1 MTRPQLTPACPG
13 WQSDLPGPHCP
24 PTGPLILGDAD
35 PVHLDDIYLE
45 ISRRSIRKR
54 GLLVWFAILLTYLVI
69 DSIWNYASEL
79 FEDLET
85 IILLAVAYVVSAWIC
100 AILFRVD
107 ISPPREE
114 PIRFNR
120 QRQRIY
126 AYNFV
131 FRWWNPFERWRV
143 VTASYDW
150 SQVRAESWK
159 TRGTTAQGA
168 LIITWGVVLS
178 IVEPGTNKV
187 IDRFPLNTMGTDE
200 FAWTYIRAYMQQ
212 GPSAVPPPG
221 PPCDHHNVPWYNIA
235 RRMAPKVNWPAAMDL
250 ESRSAP

>member
-1 MTRPQLTPACPG
+1 MTRPQLIPACPG
-13 WQSDLPGPHCP
+13 WQSDLPGPYCP

-35 PVHLDDIYLE
+35 PAHLDDIYLE
-45 ISRRSIRKR
+45 ISRSSIRKR
-54 GLLVWFAILLTYLVI
+54 GVLVWFAILLMVLVI
-69 DSIWNYASEL
+69 ESIWKYTPLDSE
-79 FEDLET
+79 EVGS
-85 IILLAVAYVVSAWIC
+85 LLLLLGTYVISVWGC
-100 AILFRVD
+100 AIFYRIDV
-107 ISPPREE
+107 SPPREE

-143 VTASYDW
+143 VTVSYDW

-159 TRGTTAQGA
+159 TRGATAQGA

-200 FAWTYIRAYMQQ
+200 FAWAYIRAYMQE
-212 GPSAVPPPG
+212 GPSAVPLPG
-221 PPCDHHNVPWYNIA
+221 PSCEHENMPWYNLA
-235 RRMAPKVNWPAAMDL
+235 LRLAPKVQWPADMDV
-250 ESRSAP
+250 ESRTAP